1 MSKRKKLWKKK
12 EERVAHEKREGRE
25 SSCPKNL
32 EREKIGNE
40 IFFGH
45 FHINIS

>member
-32 EREKIGNE
+32 ERERRLE
-40 IFFGH
+40 MRYSLA
-45 FHINIS
+45 ISI